1 MKKFFCIGLL
11 VLFAA
16 VSAAGASEANGP
28 EQVRELLKKKVDCV
42 LEVLEQKDLSQQDK
56 RKKVESIVDP
66 VFNYSLMAKLALG
79 PGNWPRLSPEQKKT
93 FSKRFIIRLK
103 SSYFDKVSMYSGDS
117 DANFDYGRAQE
128 QGGKIHVPVEV
139 KAGSDKI
146 DIVYRFYRAGGAWKI
161 YDVVVNG
168 VSIIKSYRSQFDQ
181 VLSNGTVE
189 DLLKELK
196 PSEDSQESGN

>member
-1 MKKFFCIGLL
+1 MKKLFCIGLL

-28 EQVRELLKKKVDCV
+28 EQVRKLLKEKVDSV
-42 LEVLEQKDLSQQDK
+42 LEVLEKKNLSPQDK

-66 VFNYSLMAKLALG
+66 VFNYNLMAKLALG
-79 PGNWPRLSPEQKKT
+79 PENWPRLSSDQRKIY
-93 FSKRFIIRLK
+93 SKRFVKRLK
-103 SSYFDKVSMYSGDS
+103 TSYFDKISMYSGDS
-117 DANFDYGRAQE
+117 DANFDYGKARE
-128 QGGKIHVPVEV
+128 HNGKIHVPVEV
-139 KAGSDKI
+139 KAESDKI
-146 DIVYRFYRAGGAWKI
+146 DILYKFYQTGEAWKI
-161 YDVVVNG
+161 YDVEVNG

-181 VLSNGTVE
+181 VLASGTVE